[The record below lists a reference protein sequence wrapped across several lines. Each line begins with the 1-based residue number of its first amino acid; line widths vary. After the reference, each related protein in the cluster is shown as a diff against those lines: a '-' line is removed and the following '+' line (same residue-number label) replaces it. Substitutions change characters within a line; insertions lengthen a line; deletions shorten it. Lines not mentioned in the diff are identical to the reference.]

1 MDESL
6 EATPKLPT
14 DVLYLSWLIGTWSG
28 VGLGQYPT
36 IDDFRFQQDLV
47 IANDGRPFLTLTS
60 RSWLIDDDGQRIK
73 PSASEAG
80 YIRPHP
86 NNEVELLLVHPTG
99 ISEVWFG
106 KVEVTGMENSQIT
119 GARMQLNTD
128 GVMRTPTA
136 KEVNAGERLYGLVE
150 GDLLWTYDMA
160 AMGQAMS
167 NHLSAR
173 LRPA

>member
-1 MDESL
+1 MSESP
-6 EATPKLPT
+6 EGGAALPT
-14 DVLYLSWLIGTWSG
+14 ELLYLSWLIGTWSG

-36 IDDFRFQQDLV
+36 IEDFRFHQDLV
-47 IANDGRPFLTLTS
+47 IANDGRPFLSLNS
-60 RSWLIDDDGQRIK
+60 RTWLLNNEGERIRA
-73 PSASEAG
+73 SASEVG
-80 YIRPHP
+80 YLRPHP
-86 NNEVELLLVHPTG
+86 DNEVELLLVHPMG

-106 KVEVTGMENSQIT
+106 KVEVTGMVDSKIT
-119 GARMQLNTD
+119 GARMRLTTD

-160 AMGQAMS
+160 AMGEAMG
-167 NHLSAR
+167 NHISAR